1 MSPLG
6 YSEPSDGTVVNGVA
20 TPYSFGN
27 CPAQGPDYG
36 PGFSNTDIGL
46 MKDFHFTETK
56 YLQFR
61 GDFLNAF
68 NNVQLGHPNVSYQCP
83 YGQQCSSG
91 TFGLITTAQ
100 PARNIQ
106 FALKFY
112 Y

>member
-1 MSPLG
+1 MSASG
-6 YSEPSDGTVVNGVA
+6 FSEPSDGTVVNGVA

-27 CPAQGPDYG
+27 CPAQGPVTG
-36 PGFSNTDIGL
+36 PGSTNTDLGL
-46 MKDFHFTETK
+46 AKDIHITEGK

-61 GDFLNAF
+61 TDFLNAF
-68 NNVQLGHPNVSYQCP
+68 NNVQLGHPNTNYSCP

-91 TFGLITTAQ
+91 SFGLINTSQ

>member
-36 PGFSNTDIGL
+36 PGFSNTDLGL
-46 MKDFHFTETK
+46 MKNFNFTESK

-61 GDFLNAF
+61 ADFLNAF
-68 NNVQLGHPNVSYQCP
+68 NNVQLGHPNVSYSCP
-83 YGQQCSSG
+83 YGQACSSG
-91 TFGLITTAQ
+91 AFGLINTAQ